1 MNFLGGASI
10 LEHKLWATVIQPAL
24 HIVLILVLAWV
35 LLKLAKKAIAL
46 LQAHMLKK
54 TSDAESLKRVGTL
67 ARAFRYIVSVVLT
80 IVTIMLVLSE
90 IGISIAPILAAAGV
104 VGLAVGFGAQSLVKD
119 FFTGFFLLLENQ
131 VRQGDVVEVAGK
143 SGCVEE
149 VTLRYIRMRDYE
161 GNVHFVPNGTITSVT
176 NKSRVYSY
184 AVVDVRV
191 AYRENME
198 EVFSLLREIGADLRR
213 DPEFGVKVLEELEI
227 AGVENFTDNA
237 MIVRA
242 RAKVLPSEQAN
253 VRRELLRRVNQRF
266 SQSSIE
272 PYAIPGAHPPS
283 KAKVEP
289 YSESKTDLVQS

>member
-176 NKSRVYSY
+176 NRSRGHSY
-184 AVVDVRV
+184 AVADVRV
-191 AYRENME
+191 AYREDLDH
-198 EVFSLLREIGADLRR
+198 VFPVISEIGRQLRA
-213 DPEFGVKVLEELEI
+213 DPEFAPKILDDVEL
-227 AGVENFTDNA
+227 AGVENFIDTGI
-237 MIVRA
+237 IVRV
-242 RAKVLPSEQAN
+242 RVKVLPSEQAMI
-253 VRRELLRRVNQRF
+253 RRELLRRLRQGF
-266 SQSSIE
+266 ASQGIE
-272 PYAIPGAHPPS
+272 PYGDSTAPPAS
-283 KAKVEP
+283 KPAVSP
-289 YSESKTDLVQS
+289 YTESRTDAA

>member
-1 MNFLGGASI
+1 
-10 LEHKLWATVIQPAL
+10 
-24 HIVLILVLAWV
+24 
-35 LLKLAKKAIAL
+35 
-46 LQAHMLKK
+46 
-54 TSDAESLKRVGTL
+54 
-67 ARAFRYIVSVVLT
+67 
-80 IVTIMLVLSE
+80 MLVLSE

>member
-1 MNFLGGASI
+1 MNLFDRIFQHELYAI
-10 LEHKLWATVIQPAL
+10 VIRPAL

-35 LLKLAKKAIAL
+35 LYKLSRKAIRL

-67 ARAFRYIVSVVLT
+67 ARVFRYVFSVVLT

-131 VRQGDVVEVAGK
+131 VRQGDIVEVAGK

-198 EVFSLLREIGADLRR
+198 KVFSLIREIGDDLRR
-213 DPEFGVKVLEELEI
+213 DPVFGAKVLEELEI
-227 AGVENFTDNA
+227 AGVESFTDTA

-253 VRRELLRRVNQRF
+253 VRRELLRRVTQSF
-266 SQSSIE
+266 SQSGIE

-283 KAKVEP
+283 KTSVEP
-289 YSESKTDLVQS
+289 YTESNVVQS

>member
-1 MNFLGGASI
+1 MNLFDRIFQHELYAI
-10 LEHKLWATVIQPAL
+10 VIQPAL

-35 LLKLAKKAIAL
+35 LYKLSRKAIRL

-67 ARAFRYIVSVVLT
+67 ARVFRYVFSVVLT

-131 VRQGDVVEVAGK
+131 VRQGDIVEVAGK
-143 SGCVEE
+143 SGYVEE

-198 EVFSLLREIGADLRR
+198 KVFSLIREIGDDLRR
-213 DPEFGVKVLEELEI
+213 DPVFGAKVLEELEI
-227 AGVENFTDNA
+227 AGVESFTDNA

-253 VRRELLRRVNQRF
+253 VRRELLRRVTQSF
-266 SQSSIE
+266 SQSGIE

-283 KAKVEP
+283 KTSVEP
-289 YSESKTDLVQS
+289 YTESNVVQS

>member
-1 MNFLGGASI
+1 MNLFDRIFQHELYAI
-10 LEHKLWATVIQPAL
+10 VIQPAL
-24 HIVLILVLAWV
+24 RIVLILVLAWV
-35 LLKLAKKAIAL
+35 LYKLSRKAIRL

-67 ARAFRYIVSVVLT
+67 ARVFRYVFSVVLT

-131 VRQGDVVEVAGK
+131 VRQGDIVEVAGK
-143 SGCVEE
+143 SGYVEE
-149 VTLRYIRMRDYE
+149 VTLRYIRMRDYD

-198 EVFSLLREIGADLRR
+198 KVFSLIREIGDDLRR
-213 DPEFGVKVLEELEI
+213 DPVFGAKVLEELEI
-227 AGVENFTDNA
+227 AGVESFTDTA

-253 VRRELLRRVNQRF
+253 VRRELLRRVTQSF
-266 SQSSIE
+266 SQSGIE

-283 KAKVEP
+283 KTSVEP
-289 YSESKTDLVQS
+289 YTESNVVQS

>member
-1 MNFLGGASI
+1 MNLFNEI
-10 LEHKLWATVIQPAL
+10 TIFEHKLWASVIQPAI
-24 HIVLILVLAWV
+24 HIFVILVLAWV
-35 LLKLAKKAIAL
+35 LYKVARKAIGV

-67 ARAFRYIVSVVLT
+67 ARVFRYIVSVVLT

-131 VRQGDVVEVAGK
+131 VRQGDIVEVAGK

-149 VTLRYIRMRDYE
+149 VTLRYIRMRDYD
-161 GNVHFVPNGTITSVT
+161 GNVHYVPNGTITSVT

-184 AVVDVRV
+184 AVVDIRV
-191 AYRENME
+191 AYREDMD
-198 EVFSLLREIGADLRR
+198 EVFSLIRKIGHELRAD
-213 DPEFGVKVLEELEI
+213 PVFGTKILEELEI
-227 AGVENFTDNA
+227 AGVEGFTDNA
-237 MIVRA
+237 IMVRA

-253 VRRELLRRVNQRF
+253 VRRELLRRVTQSL
-266 SQSSIE
+266 SQSGVE
-272 PYAIPGAHPPS
+272 PYALPAAQPPS
-283 KAKVEP
+283 KSPAEP
-289 YSESKTDLVQS
+289 YTEARPEVVRT

>member
-1 MNFLGGASI
+1 MNLFDRIFQHELYAI
-10 LEHKLWATVIQPAL
+10 VIQPAL
-24 HIVLILVLAWV
+24 HIVLILVLAW
-35 LLKLAKKAIAL
+35 LLYKLSRKAIRL

-67 ARAFRYIVSVVLT
+67 ARVFRYVFSVVLT

-131 VRQGDVVEVAGK
+131 VRQGDIVEVAGK

-198 EVFSLLREIGADLRR
+198 KVFSLIREIGDDLRR
-213 DPEFGVKVLEELEI
+213 DPVFGAKVLEELEI
-227 AGVENFTDNA
+227 AGVESFTDTA

-242 RAKVLPSEQAN
+242 RAKVLPSEQLN
-253 VRRELLRRVNQRF
+253 VRRELLRRVTQSF
-266 SQSSIE
+266 SQSGIE

-283 KAKVEP
+283 KTSVEP
-289 YSESKTDLVQS
+289 YTESNVVQS

>member
-1 MNFLGGASI
+1 MNFFDRIFQHELYAI
-10 LEHKLWATVIQPAL
+10 VIQPAL
-24 HIVLILVLAWV
+24 RIVLILVLAWV
-35 LLKLAKKAIAL
+35 LYKLSRKAIGL
-46 LQAHMLKK
+46 LQAQMLRK

-67 ARAFRYIVSVVLT
+67 ARVFRYIISVALT

-131 VRQGDVVEVAGK
+131 VRQGDIVEVAGK
-143 SGCVEE
+143 SGYVEE
-149 VTLRYIRMRDYE
+149 VTLRYIRMRDYD

-184 AVVDVRV
+184 AVIDVHV

-198 EVFSLLREIGADLRR
+198 AVFSLIREIGDDLRR
-213 DPEFGVKVLEELEI
+213 DPVFGMKVLEDLEI

-253 VRRELLRRVNQRF
+253 VRRELLRRVNQSF
-266 SQSSIE
+266 SQSGIE

-283 KAKVEP
+283 KTSVEP
-289 YSESKTDLVQS
+289 YTESNVVQS

>member
-1 MNFLGGASI
+1 MNFFDRIFQHELYAI
-10 LEHKLWATVIQPAL
+10 VIQPAL
-24 HIVLILVLAWV
+24 RIVLILVLAWV
-35 LLKLAKKAIAL
+35 LYKLSRKAIRL

-67 ARAFRYIVSVVLT
+67 ARVFRYVFSVALT
-80 IVTIMLVLSE
+80 IVAIMLVLSE

-131 VRQGDVVEVAGK
+131 VRQGDIVEVAGK
-143 SGCVEE
+143 SGYVEE
-149 VTLRYIRMRDYE
+149 VTLRYIRMRDYD

-198 EVFSLLREIGADLRR
+198 KVFSLIREIGDDLRR
-213 DPEFGVKVLEELEI
+213 DPVFGAKVLEELEI
-227 AGVENFTDNA
+227 AGVESFTDNA

-253 VRRELLRRVNQRF
+253 VRRELLRRVTQSF
-266 SQSSIE
+266 SQSGIE

-283 KAKVEP
+283 KTSVEP
-289 YSESKTDLVQS
+289 YTESNVVQS